1 MEWNFYQNSKVEV
14 TSKVFPG
21 ARADKYTSTE
31 SNDEFIFSNIAVPE
45 GSKISVYPAS
55 DNTGSLYFIDPKTGT
70 KAPLKSGKAFAW
82 TNFQNGTFELSDDSD
97 TAYALAEVDQ

>member
-1 MEWNFYQNSKVEV
+1 MLWDFYQNSKVEV

-21 ARADKYTSTE
+21 ARADQYTSTE

-45 GSKISVYPAS
+45 GSKISVYPAN
-55 DNTGSLYFIDPKTGT
+55 DNTGGLYFIDPKTGT

-97 TAYALAEVDQ
+97 TAYAMAEVDE

>member
-1 MEWNFYQNSKVEV
+1 MLWDFYQNSKVEV

-45 GSKISVYPAS
+45 GSKISVYPAN
-55 DNTGSLYFIDPKTGT
+55 DNTGGLYFIDPETGT

-97 TAYALAEVDQ
+97 TAYAMAEVDG

>member
-1 MEWNFYQNSKVEV
+1 MLWDFYQNSKVEV

-31 SNDEFIFSNIAVPE
+31 SNEEFTFSNIVVPE
-45 GSKISVYPAS
+45 GSKISVYPAN
-55 DNTGSLYFIDPKTGT
+55 DNTGGLYFIDPITGT

-97 TAYALAEVDQ
+97 TAYALAEVEQ

>member
-21 ARADKYTSTE
+21 ARAEKYTSTE
-31 SNDEFIFSNIAVPE
+31 ANDQFSFSNIAVPE
-45 GSKISVYPAS
+45 GSQISVYPAN
-55 DNTGSLYFIDPKTGT
+55 DNTGDLYFIDPITGT
-70 KAPLKSGKAFAW
+70 KAPLKSGKVFAW
-82 TNFQNGTFELSDDSD
+82 TNFENGTFELTDASD